1 MIEEISYDIGTT
13 PLLSAQDEQ
22 RLATLVRQGDP
33 TARDHLILANTR
45 LVSSIAQGY
54 RGRGLDLE
62 DLYQEGMLGLI
73 KAVEKFDPTRGYK
86 FSTYATW
93 WIRQAMLRALVDKGT
108 TIRVPVHMDAKIQR
122 LRAVGAR
129 LLQDLERE
137 PTVDELAAAMG
148 LCRRQVEDILAAT
161 RHTISLDRPLDEHDD
176 MTLGDF
182 LQEEAP
188 DDPDNEMDQQG
199 LQVHLATLLI
209 RLSERERQAISLRYG
224 LDGQPSR
231 TLLQVGTIM
240 HISRERVRQLE
251 QSALDKLRASGSLT
265 ILKDYRQERTSA

>member
-1 MIEEISYDIGTT
+1 MIEEIRYDIGTT

-22 RLATLVRQGDP
+22 RVATLVQQGDP
-33 TARDHLILANTR
+33 AARDHLILANTR

-62 DLYQEGMLGLI
+62 DLCQEGLLGLI
-73 KAVEKFDPTRGYK
+73 RATEKFDPARGYK

-93 WIRQAMLRALVDKGT
+93 WIRQAMLRALADKGRT
-108 TIRVPVHMDAKIQR
+108 VRVPVHMDAKIQR
-122 LRAVGAR
+122 LRTVGAR

-137 PTVDELAAAMG
+137 PTLDELAAAMG
-148 LCRRQVEDILAAT
+148 MRRRQVEDILAAM
-161 RHTISLDRPLDEHDD
+161 RHTVSLDRPLDTHDD

-188 DDPDNEMDQQG
+188 DDPDDEMDQQG
-199 LQVHLATLLI
+199 LQVHLATLLT

-231 TLLQVGTIM
+231 TLLQVGTLM

-265 ILKDYRQERTSA
+265 ILKDDRQERTSA

>member
-1 MIEEISYDIGTT
+1 MIEEIRYDIGST
-13 PLLSAQDEQ
+13 PLLSAQEEQ
-22 RLATLVRQGDP
+22 RVATLVQQGDP
-33 TARDHLILANTR
+33 SARERFILANTR

-62 DLYQEGMLGLI
+62 DLCQEGMLGLI
-73 KAVEKFDPTRGYK
+73 KAVEKFDPLRGYK

-108 TIRVPVHMDAKIQR
+108 MVRVPVHMDAKIQR
-122 LRAVGAR
+122 LRTVGAR

-148 LCRRQVEDILAAT
+148 VRRRQVEDILAAT
-161 RHTISLDRPLDEHDD
+161 RRTVSLDCPLNEHDD

-188 DDPDNEMDQQG
+188 DDPDNGLDQQG
-199 LQVHLATLLI
+199 LQVHLATLLT

-231 TLLQVGTIM
+231 TLLQVGTLM

-251 QSALDKLRASGSLT
+251 QSALDKLRAAGSLAS
-265 ILKDYRQERTSA
+265 LKDDWQERTSA